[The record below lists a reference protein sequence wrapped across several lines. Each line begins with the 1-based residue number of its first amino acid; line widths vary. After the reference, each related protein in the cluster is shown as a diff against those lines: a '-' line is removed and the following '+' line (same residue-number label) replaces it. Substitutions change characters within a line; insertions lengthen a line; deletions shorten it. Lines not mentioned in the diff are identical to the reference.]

1 MHNPFQIRFYLFLV
15 NFRLYKIAR
24 LWGALIGF
32 DLPLHFPAG
41 LVLPH
46 PYGVVIN
53 SNSVIGA
60 NCTVYQNVTIG
71 SDKKGNVPMIGNNV
85 IIFPGAVLIGNISI
99 GDNCIIGANSFL
111 NKTFSAN
118 LVIAGNPARIIGE
131 K

>member
-1 MHNPFQIRFYLFLV
+1 
-15 NFRLYKIAR
+15 LYKIAR

-32 DLPLHFPAG
+32 DLPLYLPAG

-53 SNSVIGA
+53 SNSLIGA
-60 NCTVYQNVTIG
+60 NCTIYQNVTIG
-71 SDKKGNVPMIGNNV
+71 SDKHGNVPVIGNNV
-85 IIFPGAVLIGNISI
+85 TIFPGAVLIGNIKI
-99 GDNCIIGANSFL
+99 GDNCIIGANTFI
-111 NKTFSAN
+111 NKNFGAN

>member
-1 MHNPFQIRFYLFLV
+1 MRNPFQIRFYLSLV
-15 NFRLYKIAR
+15 SFKLYKTAR

-32 DLPLHFPAG
+32 DLPLHLPTG

-53 SNSVIGA
+53 SNSVIGT

-71 SDKKGNVPMIGNNV
+71 SDKNGNVPVIGNNV
-85 IIFPGAVLIGNISI
+85 FIFPGAVLIGKITI

-118 LVIAGNPARIIGE
+118 
-131 K
+131 